1 MKIRKSVKY
10 TTILIA
16 IVLIIFACFNIVNTV
31 SSENSIKK
39 NKEVYSYKNKF
50 NYDYSVDLK
59 DNKYI
64 DEKNLDAS
72 KKNYITDLI
81 DNINLDLNYDY
92 VGSTESKIEYTY
104 KIIGQLNGVYTTDNE
119 EMKIWEKEYVL
130 KDEMSNTE
138 TSDHISIS
146 ESLALN
152 LSEQNDLVKS
162 FQEEMGFSIDANYVV
177 KLIVD
182 IKTEVKGKEIV
193 NRYVSSVTMD
203 LAKKVTEIRGNN
215 NVEEEN
221 FIAKEYTDEG
231 SINYIA
237 LVVYIVIIIVAVFM
251 FISVIGK
258 ESTTVVKDRY
268 RQELNRI
275 LKICQE
281 KIVQASSNPIAE
293 NSNVIEVKDFSEMIK
308 VSEELFKPIL
318 YWFCQET
325 DEAQFCVIS
334 NNMVYRYIL
343 KK

>member
-1 MKIRKSVKY
+1 
-10 TTILIA
+10 
-16 IVLIIFACFNIVNTV
+16 
-31 SSENSIKK
+31 
-39 NKEVYSYKNKF
+39 
-50 NYDYSVDLK
+50 
-59 DNKYI
+59 
-64 DEKNLDAS
+64 
-72 KKNYITDLI
+72 
-81 DNINLDLNYDY
+81 
-92 VGSTESKIEYTY
+92 
-104 KIIGQLNGVYTTDNE
+104 
-119 EMKIWEKEYVL
+119 
-130 KDEMSNTE
+130 
-138 TSDHISIS
+138 
-146 ESLALN
+146 
-152 LSEQNDLVKS
+152 
-162 FQEEMGFSIDANYVV
+162 MGFSIDANYVV

>member
-162 FQEEMGFSIDANYVV
+162 FQ
-177 KLIVD
+177 
-182 IKTEVKGKEIV
+182 
-193 NRYVSSVTMD
+193 
-203 LAKKVTEIRGNN
+203 
-215 NVEEEN
+215 
-221 FIAKEYTDEG
+221 
-231 SINYIA
+231 
-237 LVVYIVIIIVAVFM
+237 
-251 FISVIGK
+251 
-258 ESTTVVKDRY
+258 
-268 RQELNRI
+268 
-275 LKICQE
+275 
-281 KIVQASSNPIAE
+281 
-293 NSNVIEVKDFSEMIK
+293 
-308 VSEELFKPIL
+308 
-318 YWFCQET
+318 
-325 DEAQFCVIS
+325 
-334 NNMVYRYIL
+334 
-343 KK
+343 